1 MLNVFRKLFAPPVFK
16 DEQKTHQA
24 HLLNV
29 ILWGLVAAPIPYLA
43 FALFFM
49 PSLAKRAVPQVL
61 FFEAISFFLLV
72 MLKRGHVRAASTLQA
87 LILWLFFTISAVTG
101 VGVQGESYL
110 LGYPLAIIIAGVLL
124 GGRAAL
130 GMALLGLTAGFA
142 MVSAENAGLIRSDVE
157 RSALMTWV
165 VSLVIFPVG
174 ALLQWLAAR
183 AIRSALERA
192 RRSEERYRLISKV
205 SADYVYE
212 SRINAEN
219 LGEAVWIG
227 GAFEKMTGFTLEEY
241 IAAGGWY
248 ASLHPDDLPRDAA
261 DMEKLRRNEE
271 VVGSIVRTFSKSGDI
286 RWERIYAHPV
296 WDDKQNRLVG
306 IVGAVQDI
314 TEQKEA
320 EIKLQETLLQQAAIL
335 NNIPDIAWLKN
346 AEGRYI
352 AVNDQFCQACG
363 LSMENILGK
372 TDLDIWHREFAE
384 HYRADDMKII
394 QNKKRVN
401 MEETLLDAENRER
414 WVETT
419 KTPIFNA
426 QGGTIGV
433 IGIARDITERKQ
445 AELERERLIAELE
458 TKNTELERFTYT
470 VSHDLK
476 SPLVTINGFLGYL
489 EKAARS
495 GQMDKFDRD
504 MERIRQAANRMQ
516 NLLNSL
522 LELSRIG
529 RIINEPEQVEFGA
542 IARDALAML
551 EGPISARGVKVLF
564 KDEGHK
570 ICGDHLRL
578 QEVLQNLLENAV
590 KFMGDQPSPEI
601 VIGSLPGQD
610 GKPVFFAR
618 DNGMGIELQYQ
629 ERIFGLFN
637 KLDADTDGTGI
648 GLTLVKRIIEV
659 HGGKIWVESEPGKG
673 STFYFTLPEP

>member
-1 MLNVFRKLFAPPVFK
+1 MLNAFRKFFAPPVFE

-24 HLLNV
+24 YLLNI
-29 ILWGLVAAPIPYLA
+29 ILWGLVAVPIPYMA

-49 PSLAKRAVPQVL
+49 PPLAERALPQGFAIEAMN
-61 FFEAISFFLLV
+61 FFMLAL
-72 MLKRGHVRAASTLQA
+72 LKRGHIRAASTIQVIA
-87 LILWLFFTISAVTG
+87 LWLFFTISAVTG

-110 LGYPLAIIIAGVLL
+110 LGYPLVIVIAGALL

-130 GMALLGLTAGFA
+130 GMTLLGLAAGFF
-142 MVSAENAGLIRSDVE
+142 MVSAENAGLIRGDME
-157 RSALMTWV
+157 RPIFMTWV
-165 VSLVIFPVG
+165 VSLVIFPMG
-174 ALLQWLAAR
+174 ALLQWLASR
-183 AIRSALERA
+183 TVGRVLERA
-192 RRSEERYRLISKV
+192 QRSEEKYRLISKV
-205 SADYVYE
+205 SADYVFE

-219 LGEAVWIG
+219 MGETSWIG
-227 GAFEKMTGFTLEEY
+227 GAFEKMTGFTPEEY
-241 IAAGGWY
+241 MAAGGWY
-248 ASLHPDDLPRDAA
+248 AFIHPDDLPQDAA
-261 DMEKLRRNEE
+261 DMESLHRNEE
-271 VVGSIVRTFSKSGDI
+271 VVGSAIRTFSKNGDI

-296 WDDKQNRLVG
+296 WDDKENRLIG

-320 EIKLQETLLQQAAIL
+320 ELKLQETLLQQAAIL
-335 NNIPDIAWLKN
+335 NNIPDIAWLKD
-346 AEGRYI
+346 AGGVYI
-352 AVNDQFCQACG
+352 AVNDQYCQTCG
-363 LSMENILGK
+363 LPRENILGK
-372 TDLDIWHREFAE
+372 TDYDIWHREFAE
-384 HYRADDMKII
+384 RYRADDMKTI
-394 QNKKRVN
+394 QRGERVSL
-401 MEETLLDAENRER
+401 EETLLDAANRER

-419 KTPIFNA
+419 KTPIFNT
-426 QGGTIGV
+426 QGGVIGT

-458 TKNTELERFTYT
+458 AKNRELERFAYT

-529 RIINEPEQVEFGA
+529 RIVNEPEQVEIGA

-551 EGPISARGVKVLF
+551 EGSISARGVKVLF
-564 KDEGHK
+564 TDEGHI
-570 ICGDHLRL
+570 ICGDRVRL

-590 KFMGDQPSPEI
+590 KFMGSQPNPEI
-601 VIGSLPGQD
+601 VIGSLPD
-610 GKPVFFAR
+610 ENGKPVFFVR
-618 DNGMGIELQYQ
+618 DNGMGIEPQYLG
-629 ERIFGLFN
+629 RIFGLFN
-637 KLDADTDGTGI
+637 KLDADTEGTGI

-673 STFYFTLPEP
+673 STFYVTLPEP